1 MNEQTIDTP
10 PKRSRPARIALIVTG
25 AITGLVAAGLLA
37 VGGVALWGDSEKDA
51 DGYLST
57 DSHRFAASTHALASE
72 SLDVDLDGAEWL
84 MDSEDF
90 GDVRLE
96 VAPRSDEPVFVGIA
110 PTDQVSR
117 YLSGVA
123 RTSVSDV
130 DSWPFEV
137 SYDERTVGGDRRP
150 APPGEQRIWAASVQG
165 AGTQTLDWDVED
177 GDWSV
182 VVMNADGSRGVDAE
196 VEAGAKVPFLSEI
209 GWSAIG
215 TGAVL
220 LIAAAGL
227 LVLGIRAPRNGSREA
242 ATSRLTQAAAGY

>member
-1 MNEQTIDTP
+1 MTEQTTDTP
-10 PKRSRPARIALIVTG
+10 PKRSRAARIALIATG
-25 AITGLVAAGLLA
+25 AITGLAAAGVLA
-37 VGGVALWGDSEKDA
+37 VGGAALWGNSEKDG
-51 DGYLST
+51 DGYLAT
-57 DSHRFAASTHALASE
+57 DSHHFTAGTHALASE

-84 MDSEDF
+84 MDREDF

-96 VAPRSDEPVFVGIA
+96 VAPRSDDPVFVGIA

-123 RTSVSDV
+123 RTSVSDA

-137 SYDERTVGGDRRP
+137 DYEEHAVAGDRKP

-165 AGTQTLDWDVED
+165 SGTQTLEWDVED

-182 VVMNADGSRGVDAE
+182 VVMNADGSRGVNAE

-209 GWSAIG
+209 GWTAAG

-227 LVLGIRAPRNGSREA
+227 LVLGIRTPRNRSGA
-242 ATSRLTQAAAGY
+242 GAGLAPAAA

>member
-1 MNEQTIDTP
+1 MTEQTTEIQ
-10 PKRSRPARIALIVTG
+10 PKRSRGARIALIVTG
-25 AITGLVAAGLLA
+25 AVTGLVAAGLLA
-37 VGGVALWGDSEKDA
+37 VGGAALWGDSEKDG

-57 DSHRFAASTHALASE
+57 DSHHFTAGTHALASE
-72 SLDVDLDGAEWL
+72 SLDLDLDGAEWL
-84 MDSEDF
+84 MDREDV

-96 VAPRSDEPVFVGIA
+96 VAPQGDEPVFVGIA

-137 SYDERTVGGDRRP
+137 NYDERTVAGDRKP
-150 APPGEQRIWAASVQG
+150 APPGDQRIWAASVQG
-165 AGTQTLDWDVED
+165 AGTQTLEWDVED

-182 VVMNADGSRGVDAE
+182 VVMNADGSRGVNAE

-209 GWSAIG
+209 GWTGIG

-220 LIAAAGL
+220 MIAAAGL
-227 LVLGIRAPRNGSREA
+227 LVLGIRTPRNRPGLGTGLA
-242 ATSRLTQAAAGY
+242 PATA

>member
-1 MNEQTIDTP
+1 MNEQTIDTQ
-10 PKRSRPARIALIVTG
+10 PKRSRGARIALIVTG
-25 AITGLVAAGLLA
+25 AVTGLLAAGLLA
-37 VGGVALWGDSEKDA
+37 VGGVALWGESEKDG

-57 DSHRFAASTHALASE
+57 DSHRFAASSHALASE
-72 SLDVDLDGAEWL
+72 SLDVDLDGAGWL
-84 MDSEDF
+84 MDREDV

-96 VAPRSDEPVFVGIA
+96 VAPRSDEPVFVGVA

-123 RTSVSDV
+123 HTSVSDV
-130 DSWPFEV
+130 DSWPFEAD
-137 SYDERTVGGDRRP
+137 YDEHAVAGERKP

-165 AGTQTLDWDVED
+165 AGPQTLKWDVED

-182 VVMNADGSRGVDAE
+182 VVMNADGSRGVDTE

-209 GWSAIG
+209 GWTAMG

-220 LIAAAGL
+220 LIGAAGL
-227 LVLGIRAPRNGSREA
+227 LVLGIRTPRNRSGA
-242 ATSRLTQAAAGY
+242 GTGLAPAAA